1 MATLLFPPGGSHF
14 YARNTASRISCK
26 SPVFHTTLFQNQ
38 NDAHIYLFNEW
49 KPPMQ
54 VAHEVSQE
62 FRMFTNIKIW
72 WTVLLKKA
80 LWSIQVV
87 RIRIKKWIQKYKAE
101 YI

>member
-1 MATLLFPPGGSHF
+1 
-14 YARNTASRISCK
+14 
-26 SPVFHTTLFQNQ
+26 
-38 NDAHIYLFNEW
+38 
-49 KPPMQ
+49 MQ